1 MTASAFSLSSLH
13 PSSALEITAGEPV
26 IGGLRGATRHYFCP
40 SCMSWLFTR
49 PEGWD
54 DVVNIRSTLLENAR
68 SYRPFM
74 ETYTREK
81 LAWATTD
88 APHSFD
94 TFPPPDDFPAL
105 LTKFGQAA

>member
-13 PSSALEITAGEPV
+13 PSSALEITAGDPV
-26 IGGLRGATRHYFCP
+26 VGGLGGPTRHYFCP
-40 SCMSWLFTR
+40 RCMSWLFTR

-54 DVVNIRSTLLENAR
+54 DVVNIRSTLLESAR

-74 ETYTREK
+74 ETYTSEK
-81 LAWATTD
+81 LAWATTG

-94 TFPPPDDFPAL
+94 TFPPADDFPAL
-105 LTKFGQAA
+105 LAKFGQAA